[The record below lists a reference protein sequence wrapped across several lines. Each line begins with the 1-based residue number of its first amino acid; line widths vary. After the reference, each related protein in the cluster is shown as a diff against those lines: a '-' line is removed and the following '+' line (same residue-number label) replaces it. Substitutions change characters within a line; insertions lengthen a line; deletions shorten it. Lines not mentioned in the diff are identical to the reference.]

1 MNSISNNSSTNRLR
15 NTDTPQT
22 PVYPP
27 PPLEKKHRHGMC
39 IAIQYVYQCY
49 SCHSTVIK
57 DLHHGPRYACSL
69 VMTTGAGLG
78 SCSTGLMWNS
88 HRRRCCDDIDPRAA
102 ADSNNSGQGDEEYRY
117 FLLRSEKLC
126 LFCETQHEIR
136 QLGIHAESEVLDCTT
151 GPTTSPTPSSPA
163 SNGWNLTACGCSAA
177 TYWGEADHRRRYHH
191 RQEAN
196 DANNDGDDDSDD
208 DDDEEGGAPL

>member
-1 MNSISNNSSTNRLR
+1 
-15 NTDTPQT
+15 
-22 PVYPP
+22 
-27 PPLEKKHRHGMC
+27 
-39 IAIQYVYQCY
+39 
-49 SCHSTVIK
+49 
-57 DLHHGPRYACSL
+57 
-69 VMTTGAGLG
+69 MTTGAGLG
-78 SCSTGLMWNS
+78 SCSTGLVWNS
-88 HRRRCCDDIDPRAA
+88 HRRRCCDDIDPRVA
-102 ADSNNSGQGDEEYRY
+102 ADSNNSGQGEEYRY

-151 GPTTSPTPSSPA
+151 GLTTTSLTPSSPT
-163 SNGWNLTACGCSAA
+163 SNIGNLIACGCSAA

-196 DANNDGDDDSDD
+196 DANNDGDDNSDDD